1 MNRTRAMFVAA
12 LALSAATACG
22 TTESS
27 SGTTVT
33 PSTST
38 GVPATSTPD
47 AVPSGKWTEPQNGIA
62 ESVAKL
68 KADGYQNIPDQALR
82 NYVVTACNEL
92 GDGKDPVDVTQHIA
106 DALGASYE
114 RGGYVVSVAVVGACP
129 QYLPLVK

>member
-1 MNRTRAMFVAA
+1 MLVAT
-12 LALSAATACG
+12 LALSAAAACG

-27 SGTTVT
+27 SSETTTT
-33 PSTST
+33 PSTVAPT
-38 GVPATSTPD
+38 TSSPD

-68 KADGYQNIPDQALR
+68 KADGYQSIPDQTLR
-82 NYVVTACNEL
+82 NYIVTACNEL

-106 DALGASYE
+106 DALGAGYE